1 MRDVPTPRLPAGFAI
16 TPLQADEVPVLREW
30 ARNEGWNPGLHDI
43 DIAWQLD
50 PDAFL
55 ALRQGNELVGGGTI
69 FSHHGGFGFMGLFI
83 VRPEMRGKGLGTA
96 LWFHRRDALVA
107 RLSPNASIGM
117 DGVFDMV
124 PFYQRGGFELA
135 YRDLRFDGIAS
146 GEPDP
151 TVIDA
156 ETVSFAQLDALDTQ
170 HFPTSRS
177 EFLRA
182 WLAAPGTNSAAVIE
196 DGILMGFGV
205 TRACEQGHRFGPVIA
220 MNGDVALR
228 IVSTL
233 MHRVEGQ
240 PVQIDIPEINEAG
253 LAIASRFAM
262 TESFGCAR
270 MYLGGIPNL
279 EIGNV
284 YGVTSF
290 EFG

>member
-1 MRDVPTPRLPAGFAI
+1 
-16 TPLQADEVPVLREW
+16 
-30 ARNEGWNPGLHDI
+30 
-43 DIAWQLD
+43 
-50 PDAFL
+50 
-55 ALRQGNELVGGGTI
+55 
-69 FSHHGGFGFMGLFI
+69 
-83 VRPEMRGKGLGTA
+83 
-96 LWFHRRDALVA
+96 
-107 RLSPNASIGM
+107 
-117 DGVFDMV
+117 
-124 PFYQRGGFELA
+124 
-135 YRDLRFDGIAS
+135 
-146 GEPDP
+146 
-151 TVIDA
+151 
-156 ETVSFAQLDALDTQ
+156 
-170 HFPTSRS
+170 
-177 EFLRA
+177 
-182 WLAAPGTNSAAVIE
+182 
-196 DGILMGFGV
+196 MGFGV

-279 EIGNV
+279 EIGNI

>member
-1 MRDVPTPRLPAGFAI
+1 MQSRSLPPDFAI
-16 TPLQADEVPVLREW
+16 THLRVDEVPTLRDW
-30 ARNEGWNPGLHDI
+30 ARAEGWNPGLHDI
-43 DIAWQLD
+43 AIAWQLD

-55 ALRQGNELVGGGTI
+55 ALRRGNELVGAGTI
-69 FSHHGGFGFMGLFI
+69 YSHHGDFGFMGLFI
-83 VRPEMRGKGLGTA
+83 VRPDMRGLGLGTA
-96 LWFHRRDALVA
+96 LWLHRRDALLN
-107 RLSPNASIGM
+107 RLSPGASIGM

-124 PFYQRGGFELA
+124 PFYERGGFELA

-146 GEPDP
+146 GEADR
-151 TVIDA
+151 TVIDGA
-156 ETVSFAQLDALDTQ
+156 LVPFEQVDALDSQ

-182 WLAAPGTNSAAVIE
+182 WLAAPGTSSAAVV
-196 DGILMGFGV
+196 DNGILMGFGV
-205 TRACEQGHRFGPVIA
+205 TRSCEQGHRFGPVLA
-220 MNGDVALR
+220 LTSDVALR
-228 IVSTL
+228 IVETL

-240 PVQIDIPEINEAG
+240 PVQIDVPEINDAG
-253 LAIASRFAM
+253 LAIAQRFSM

-279 EIGNV
+279 ESGNV